1 MQPSSLLQLPINE
14 LNLSEGF
21 KKMALQ
27 HEFRNLQDII
37 NWPADVLLM
46 HNDFTYH
53 IYQELRNFL
62 QKNELLY
69 HLKTGKSQPV

>member
-1 MQPSSLLQLPINE
+1 MPPSSLLHLPINE
-14 LNLSEGF
+14 LNLSEEF

-27 HEFRNLQDII
+27 HDFRNLQDII

-53 IYQELRNFL
+53 IYQELREFL
-62 QKNELLY
+62 QKNGLLY
-69 HLKTGKSQPV
+69 QMKTSKSQPV

>member
-14 LNLSEGF
+14 LTFSEGF
-21 KKMALQ
+21 KSMALQ
-27 HEFRNLQDII
+27 HDFRNLQDII

-53 IYQELRNFL
+53 IYQELREFL
-62 QKNELLY
+62 QTNGLLY
-69 HLKTGKSQPV
+69 QLKTGKSQPV